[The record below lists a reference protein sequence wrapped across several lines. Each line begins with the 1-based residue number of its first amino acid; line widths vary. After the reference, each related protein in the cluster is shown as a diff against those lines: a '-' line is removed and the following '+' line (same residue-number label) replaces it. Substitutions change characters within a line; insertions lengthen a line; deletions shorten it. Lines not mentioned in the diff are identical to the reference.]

1 MNKAIYLSL
10 AVLVIMTLVSCDS
23 GGGNSGY
30 NAIRK
35 VYEVSEENIS
45 GNGGYWDIPELESI
59 GDYSNMPSVV
69 VYGDQKS
76 AGLRWYPL
84 DLYRY
89 DLEEGKIYIQVSP
102 SDNDFYRIVV
112 VK

>member
-1 MNKAIYLSL
+1 MGKIIYLAL
-10 AVLVIMTLVSCDS
+10 VVLVIMTVVSCDS

-45 GNGGYWDIPELESI
+45 GNGGYWDIPELENI
-59 GDYSNMPSVV
+59 GDYTNMPLVI
-69 VYGDQKS
+69 VYGDKHS
-76 AGLRWYPL
+76 SGIEWHLITDY
-84 DLYRY
+84 YTFC
-89 DLEEGKIYIQVSP
+89 EEGKIYIDTGSGY
-102 SDNDFYRIVV
+102 SDFYRIVV